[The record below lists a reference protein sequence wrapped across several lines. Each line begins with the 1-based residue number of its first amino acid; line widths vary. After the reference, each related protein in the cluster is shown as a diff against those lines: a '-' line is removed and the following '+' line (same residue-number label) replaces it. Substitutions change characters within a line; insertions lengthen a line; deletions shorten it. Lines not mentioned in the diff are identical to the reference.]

1 MSGAQSI
8 STRRAYAPIS
18 ACAWPNSRSACAV
31 GTAATA
37 PRADRPRRPPA
48 HAGVCRRDDLTGRRG
63 TPPFATTRNRLTGRL
78 AL

>member
-37 PRADRPRRPPA
+37 PRGSTPSPA
-48 HAGVCRRDDLTGRRG
+48 CPAGVCRRDDLTGRRG

>member
-18 ACAWPNSRSACAV
+18 ACAWPNSRSSCAV

-37 PRADRPRRPPA
+37 RRGSTPSPACPRR
-48 HAGVCRRDDLTGRRG
+48 
-63 TPPFATTRNRLTGRL
+63 RLSPG
-78 AL
+78 